1 MDEAFNQHA
10 TRRKNRSSTNLNR
23 LTLAPLTSRL
33 PLDDLDSNADVTS
46 RHRSER
52 SVSYIEGKSA
62 PTTPRLLSRSA
73 ARSPTRTRFA
83 PIPGATLTKSKSATH
98 LSLSTAKIQER
109 TAVSGTASPLRRRKE
124 EYQITEL
131 ADRDWLF
138 RTGALMSSEARE
150 FKGQAWL
157 VSRASSTSLTVA
169 RDDEDE
175 DIFEQQLERER
186 EFASRHSSRR
196 GSLANLN
203 HARSTDGNH
212 NSRSISR
219 PHSQSRSRPHSRP
232 ESRANMFTPMDRADL
247 DDYFAQSPEGDE
259 YVAGPDFVNLD
270 ERLEA
275 LGKEAQDDEATI
287 RKLVRRG
294 QAGRDSW
301 LANVLGWSLF
311 SVEED
316 DDESDSGADITD
328 TDTEGLP
335 AVSRSSST
343 RYLDHLTKVP
353 EEPIPPPQAD
363 QGGWNDAAWLLSV
376 ASRVIL

>member
-33 PLDDLDSNADVTS
+33 PLDGVDSNTEVHFTQRA
-46 RHRSER
+46 ER
-52 SVSYIEGKSA
+52 TISYIEGKSA

-73 ARSPTRTRFA
+73 ARSPTRARFSQMT
-83 PIPGATLTKSKSATH
+83 GTSLTKSKSTTH
-98 LSLSTAKIQER
+98 LALSTTSIQDR
-109 TAVSGTASPLRRRKE
+109 VVVSGTASPLRRRKDE
-124 EYQITEL
+124 QLITEF

-157 VSRASSTSLTVA
+157 VSRASSTSLVVA

-175 DIFEQQLERER
+175 DILEQQFERDR
-186 EFASRHSSRR
+186 EFASRHSS
-196 GSLANLN
+196 
-203 HARSTDGNH
+203 H
-212 NSRSISR
+212 
-219 PHSQSRSRPHSRP
+219 
-232 ESRANMFTPMDRADL
+232 RADL
-247 DDYFAQSPEGDE
+247 DEYFGQSPESNE
-259 YVAGPDFVNLD
+259 NYAGPDFVNLD

-275 LGKEAQDDEATI
+275 LGKEAQDDEAVV

-316 DDESDSGADITD
+316 DDESDSGDDTTD
-328 TDTEGLP
+328 ADTEGLP
-335 AVSRSSST
+335 TASRTSSARS
-343 RYLDHLTKVP
+343 LDHLTKLR
-353 EEPIPPPQAD
+353 EEPIPLLNRTREA
-363 QGGWNDAAWLLSV
+363 GTTLRGCSAW
-376 ASRVIL
+376 RRE